1 LTQTVFISDLHLS
14 PERPDINRLFFD
26 FLERITAATDRL
38 YILGDLF
45 EYWIGND
52 AANALGQTQVLAALH
67 DLTRKGIPV
76 HVMRGNRDFLLN
88 EAFSQATGCELI
100 SDPSVVEIYDRPTLL
115 THGDRLC
122 TDDHKHQ
129 QFRDLVDDPEWQRW
143 FLAKPVSERIR
154 LATDAR
160 SRSEL
165 NKSITAMEIMDV
177 NPAAVSAALRQH
189 GVDLMIHG
197 HTHRPAFHD
206 VIMGRTRACR
216 IVLGDWF
223 QHSNMLRWR
232 PPADIAFAADSDA
245 VNRA

>member
-1 LTQTVFISDLHLS
+1 MQTVFISDLHLS
-14 PERPDINRLFFD
+14 PDRPDMKRMFFD
-26 FLERITAATDRL
+26 FLERMTAATDCL

-52 AANALGQTQVLAALH
+52 AADALGQTEVLAALR
-67 DLTRKGIPV
+67 DFTRKGIPV

-88 EAFSQATGCELI
+88 EEFSRATGCELI
-100 SDPSVVEIYDRPTLL
+100 SDPSVVEIYGRPTLL

-129 QFRDLVDDPEWQRW
+129 RFRDLVDDPEWQRW
-143 FLAKPVSERIR
+143 FLAKPISERIL

-160 SRSEL
+160 SQSEL
-165 NKSITAMEIMDV
+165 NKSNNSMKIMDV
-177 NPAAVSAALRQH
+177 NPVAVSGALRQH

-206 VIMGRTRACR
+206 VTMGQTRARR

-223 QHSNMLRWR
+223 QHSSILCWR
-232 PPADIAFAADSDA
+232 PPADIAFAPDTDA
-245 VNRA
+245 VNCA